1 MKHRLQKIQENFI
14 GKEINGNVIMSIN
27 INDDLNI
34 LEMAII
40 NINSKKIY
48 YRTIWYSLNCE
59 KSYIIIRAHSFNEN
73 EIAFTIE
80 NEKCIKYI
88 KDNIKERKIY
98 YIYDVYNGEMIYDYR
113 TITYFSW

>member
-1 MKHRLQKIQENFI
+1 MKYNLQKIQKNFI

-27 INDDLNI
+27 INDGLNI

-48 YRTIWYSLNCE
+48 YRTVWYSLDWE
-59 KSYIIIRAHSFNEN
+59 KPYIIIRAHSFNEN

-80 NEKCIKYI
+80 NEKCIKDI
-88 KDNIKERKIY
+88 TDNIKERKIY
-98 YIYDVYNGEMIYDYR
+98 YIYDIDNGEMIYDYR
-113 TITYFSW
+113 TTAKFSW